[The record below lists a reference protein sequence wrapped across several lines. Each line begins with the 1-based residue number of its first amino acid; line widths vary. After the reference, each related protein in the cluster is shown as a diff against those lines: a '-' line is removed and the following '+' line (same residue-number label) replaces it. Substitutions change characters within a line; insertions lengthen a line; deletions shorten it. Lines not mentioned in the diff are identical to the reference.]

1 MVSCFKFSKKPL
13 TALAFV
19 IFFVIFFTAKYLST
33 RLDFPEASNEE
44 KSLCLHSNSS
54 VDEKIGAQ
62 FTTVINMPQTLGC
75 YPQTLSF

>member
-1 MVSCFKFSKKPL
+1 
-13 TALAFV
+13 
-19 IFFVIFFTAKYLST
+19 
-33 RLDFPEASNEE
+33 
-44 KSLCLHSNSS
+44 LCLHSNSS